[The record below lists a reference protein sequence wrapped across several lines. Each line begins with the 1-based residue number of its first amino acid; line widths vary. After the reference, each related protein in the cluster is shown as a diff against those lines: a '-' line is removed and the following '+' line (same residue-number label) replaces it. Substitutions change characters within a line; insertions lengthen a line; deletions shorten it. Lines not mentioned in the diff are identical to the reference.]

1 MNRGGVRSAAVGAGV
16 VLGVAAV
23 AASLAIPALLLL
35 GADDRTLDRWSKIG
49 EAVAPV
55 GVFFSG
61 VAFIGIAL
69 TLFLQRRDLQN
80 QRSQLD
86 LAMEDQR
93 RSSEISL
100 RQIHTDIVKMAIDDD
115 ELLGVWPEVYPGSR
129 ETRKDHYCN
138 LVLNL
143 QKVAYETQTIEL
155 DELRGAL
162 RHLMTSRDIYTFWAK
177 ARAARAAVTGGDE
190 AEDFFT
196 AEADAAFAATR
207 PPSPQGLAAVLV
219 NAIAQWRRERTTV
232 LRRG

>member
-1 MNRGGVRSAAVGAGV
+1 MNRRGVRSAAVGAGV

-23 AASLAIPALLLL
+23 AASLAIPALLLT
-35 GADDRTLDRWSKIG
+35 GADGRTLDRWSKIG

-93 RSSEISL
+93 SSSEISL
-100 RQIHTDIVKMAIDDD
+100 RQIHTDIVKMAIDD

-155 DELRGAL
+155 GELRGAL
-162 RHLMTSRDIYTFWAK
+162 PHLMTSRDIYAFWAK
-177 ARAARAAVTGGDE
+177 ARAAHAAVTGGDQ

-196 AEADAAFAATR
+196 AEADAAFTATR
-207 PPSPQGLAAVLV
+207 PPSPQSLAAVLV
-219 NAIAQWRRERTTV
+219 NAVAQWRRERTTV